1 MMRIVLE
8 NIFFFLLP
16 TMSYIAWVA
25 FQRNDWP
32 GMSGVLREAPLMVLF
47 VLGAVLMLTTL
58 VVFSSSSGSRPGE
71 GYEPPSFKDGKV
83 TPGHTT
89 KPAP

>member
-1 MMRIVLE
+1 MMRIVIE

-32 GMSGVLREAPLMVLF
+32 GMGAVLREAPLMILF
-47 VLGAVLMLTTL
+47 VLGAALMLTTL
-58 VVFSSSSGSRPGE
+58 IAFSSTSGSRPGE
-71 GYEPPSFKDGKV
+71 GYEPAIFKDGKV
-83 TPGHTT
+83 TPGRTT
-89 KPAP
+89 KPTQ